1 VIRRAVR
8 ADAAAIAVVH
18 VRAWNHNYD
27 GIVAGEHLAART
39 VEARTE
45 QWSEWLSDPGV
56 LVWVDEVEGEIAGFA
71 AVTGH
76 ELRGLYVDPAA
87 QGAGAGSRLL
97 GEAEAAGASELEVFE
112 ANGHARGFYEA
123 RGWRDDGDGGEWLN
137 LRVRRYVRYP
147 RDRSRDT
154 GGRP

>member
-1 VIRRAVR
+1 VIRRAAR
-8 ADAAAIAVVH
+8 ADAAGIALVH
-18 VRAWNHNYD
+18 VHAWNHNYD

-39 VEARTE
+39 VEARME
-45 QWSEWLSDPGV
+45 KWLEWLDDPAV

-71 AVTGH
+71 AVTGR

-87 QGAGAGSRLL
+87 QGAGVGSRLL
-97 GEAEAAGASELEVFE
+97 SEAEGAGACELEVFA

-123 RGWRDDGDGGEWLN
+123 RGWRDDGDAGEWLD